1 MAWGIVSIT
10 AGNWLSQHGGR
21 SPTSGRHEPLN
32 ERWVCHSYKEL
43 PRRCPER
50 EHCALL
56 RRVERE
62 EAWPVEGI
70 TAADGSAG
78 VSSRHAQLHRI
89 ECGFRVKRGLS
100 PIPKE
105 EGPVGAGR
113 ATAGGGGDGA
123 LPGAVRLPSPV
134 TREGHFTTR

>member
-1 MAWGIVSIT
+1 MR
-10 AGNWLSQHGGR
+10 GGAALTGCCR
-21 SPTSGRHEPLN
+21 ISEVDSGRHEPLN

-62 EAWPVEGI
+62 EAWPVAGI

-78 VSSRHAQLHRI
+78 VSYRHAQLHRT

-134 TREGHFTTR
+134 TREGYFTTR

>member
-1 MAWGIVSIT
+1 MRL
-10 AGNWLSQHGGR
+10 AGAYKHPR
-21 SPTSGRHEPLN
+21 SVVGA
-32 ERWVCHSYKEL
+32 
-43 PRRCPER
+43 R
-50 EHCALL
+50 EMDL
-56 RRVERE
+56 
-62 EAWPVEGI
+62 
-70 TAADGSAG
+70 SAG
-78 VSSRHAQLHRI
+78 SDAQLHRI

-134 TREGHFTTR
+134 TREGYFTTR